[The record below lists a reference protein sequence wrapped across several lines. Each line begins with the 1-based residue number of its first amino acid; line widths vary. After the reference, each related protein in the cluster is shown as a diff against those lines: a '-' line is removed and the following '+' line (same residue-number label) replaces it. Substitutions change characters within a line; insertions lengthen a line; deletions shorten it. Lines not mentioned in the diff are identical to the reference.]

1 MRFILYVNSI
11 LDNCWH
17 RYVNE
22 QAIGEYTD
30 QKGFGIID
38 NQTLQVSNH
47 LSVYE
52 ISSMT
57 TLVDDYLY
65 NDSDRKIPF
74 INFFKILCRYLN
86 LFIIF
91 ELYSGTIEPLSYQ
104 MTQLNGR
111 RVHKFQF
118 SDWVNSWKCSPWRIL
133 LLRKISCFH
142 RLSAIKH
149 YNLKIFILF

>member
-1 MRFILYVNSI
+1 M
-11 LDNCWH
+11 
-17 RYVNE
+17 NE

-65 NDSDRKIPF
+65 NDSDRKILF
-74 INFFKILCRYLN
+74 ITFFKILCRYLN

-91 ELYSGTIEPLSYQ
+91 EL
-104 MTQLNGR
+104 
-111 RVHKFQF
+111 
-118 SDWVNSWKCSPWRIL
+118 
-133 LLRKISCFH
+133 
-142 RLSAIKH
+142 
-149 YNLKIFILF
+149 